1 MSFNYPVHLS
11 FVDFLSRLEVKAK
24 VIHVR
29 DDHEELVSLVSFKP
43 QRFSLSA
50 ELQWLENYS
59 VVESRFD
66 AETEELFIKI
76 V

>member
-11 FVDFLSRLEVKAK
+11 FEDFLNRLEVKMAK

-29 DDHEELVSLVSFKP
+29 DDYEELVSFKP
-43 QRFSLSA
+43 QKFTLSA
-50 ELQWLENYS
+50 NLCWLEKYT
-59 VVESRFD
+59 VVDSRFD
-66 AETEELFIKI
+66 SETEELFIRI

>member
-11 FVDFLSRLEVKAK
+11 FEEFLRRLEVKMAK

-29 DDHEELVSLVSFKP
+29 DDYEELVSFKP
-43 QRFSLSA
+43 QKFTLSA
-50 ELQWLENYS
+50 NLCWLEKYT
-59 VVESRFD
+59 VVDSRFD
-66 AETEELFIKI
+66 SETEELFIKI

>member
-1 MSFNYPVHLS
+1 MLLNNPVHLL
-11 FVDFLSRLEVKAK
+11 FGDYLSKAEVQKAK

-29 DDHEELVSLVSFKP
+29 DDHEELVSFKP
-43 QRFSLSA
+43 QKFSLSA
-50 ELQWLENYS
+50 DLRWLKDYQVAEA
-59 VVESRFD
+59 RFD

>member
-1 MSFNYPVHLS
+1 MSFKYPVNLP
-11 FVDFLSRLEVKAK
+11 FEEFLSRLEVKMAK

-29 DDHEELVSLVSFKP
+29 DDHEELVSFKP
-43 QRFSLSA
+43 QKFSMSA
-50 ELQWLENYS
+50 NLCWLRNYT
-59 VVESRFD
+59 VVGSRFD

>member
-1 MSFNYPVHLS
+1 MKFHNSPVLLPFS
-11 FVDFLSRLEVKAK
+11 EYYSQAEVQKAK

-29 DDHEELVSLVSFKP
+29 DDHEELVSFKP
-43 QRFSLSA
+43 QYVLPRSHN
-50 ELQWLENYS
+50 WLRKYS

-66 AETEELFIKI
+66 AETEELFIRI

>member
-1 MSFNYPVHLS
+1 MSFRYPVLLP
-11 FVDFLSRLEVKAK
+11 FQEYITKPEAQKAK

-29 DDHEELVSLVSFKP
+29 DDHEELVSFKP
-43 QRFSLSA
+43 QKFSLSA
-50 ELQWLENYS
+50 ELQWLKNYS

-66 AETEELFIKI
+66 AETEELFIRI

>member
-1 MSFNYPVHLS
+1 MSFRYPVHLP
-11 FVDFLSRLEVKAK
+11 FEEFLSRLEVKMAK

-29 DDHEELVSLVSFKP
+29 DDHEELVSFKP
-43 QRFSLSA
+43 QKFSLSK
-50 ELQWLENYS
+50 EYCWLRNHT
-59 VVESRFD
+59 VVGSRFD

>member
-1 MSFNYPVHLS
+1 MSFRYPVHLP
-11 FVDFLSRLEVKAK
+11 FEEFLSRLEVKMAK

-29 DDHEELVSLVSFKP
+29 DDHEELVSFKP
-43 QRFSLSA
+43 QKFSLSK
-50 ELQWLENYS
+50 EYCWLRNYT
-59 VVESRFD
+59 VVGSRFD

>member
-11 FVDFLSRLEVKAK
+11 FEDFLSRLEVKMAK

-29 DDHEELVSLVSFKP
+29 DDHEELVSFKP
-43 QRFSLSA
+43 QKFALSA
-50 ELQWLENYS
+50 NLCWLKDYT
-59 VVESRFD
+59 VVGSRFD
-66 AETEELFIKI
+66 SETEELFIKI

>member
-11 FVDFLSRLEVKAK
+11 FEEFLRRLEVKMAK

-29 DDHEELVSLVSFKP
+29 DDYEELVSFKP
-43 QRFSLSA
+43 QKFSLSK
-50 ELQWLENYS
+50 EYWWLRNYT
-59 VVESRFD
+59 VVDSRFD
-66 AETEELFIKI
+66 SETEELFIKI

>member
-1 MSFNYPVHLS
+1 MSFKYPANLP
-11 FVDFLSRLEVKAK
+11 FEEFLSRLEVKMAK

-29 DDHEELVSLVSFKP
+29 DDHEELVSFKP
-43 QRFSLSA
+43 QKFSLSK
-50 ELQWLENYS
+50 EYCWLRNYT
-59 VVESRFD
+59 VVGSRFD

>member
-1 MSFNYPVHLS
+1 MLLNNPVHLLFGDYFS
-11 FVDFLSRLEVKAK
+11 KAEVQKAK
-24 VIHVR
+24 LVHVR
-29 DDHEELVSLVSFKP
+29 DDHEELVSFKP
-43 QRFSLSA
+43 QKFALSA
-50 ELQWLENYS
+50 ELHWLKNYS

>member
-1 MSFNYPVHLS
+1 MSFNYPTHLP
-11 FVDFLSRLEVKAK
+11 FEDFLGRLEVKMAK

-29 DDHEELVSLVSFKP
+29 DDHEELVSFKP
-43 QRFSLSA
+43 QKFSLSA
-50 ELQWLENYS
+50 ELHWLRNYS

-66 AETEELFIKI
+66 AETEELFIRI

>member
-11 FVDFLSRLEVKAK
+11 FEDFLGRLEVKMAK

-29 DDHEELVSLVSFKP
+29 DDHEELVSFKP
-43 QRFSLSA
+43 QKFALSA
-50 ELQWLENYS
+50 NLCWLRNYT
-59 VVESRFD
+59 VVGSRFD

>member
-1 MSFNYPVHLS
+1 MLLNNVHLLFGDYFS
-11 FVDFLSRLEVKAK
+11 KAEVQKAK

-29 DDHEELVSLVSFKP
+29 DDREELVSFKP
-43 QRFSLSA
+43 QKFSLSA
-50 ELQWLENYS
+50 DLRWLENYS

-66 AETEELFIKI
+66 SETEELFIKI